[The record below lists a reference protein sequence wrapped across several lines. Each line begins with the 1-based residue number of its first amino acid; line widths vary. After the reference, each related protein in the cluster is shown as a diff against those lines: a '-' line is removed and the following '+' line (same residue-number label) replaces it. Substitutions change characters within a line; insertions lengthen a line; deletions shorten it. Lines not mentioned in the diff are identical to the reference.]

1 MSHNSAAQ
9 LLSNGVFWNSIH
21 FWGERE
27 LPVSKE
33 KAFCSLLGGFSGRL
47 VYRADELRFKR
58 SDGKS
63 IVEVTRSVGYEF

>member
-1 MSHNSAAQ
+1 
-9 LLSNGVFWNSIH
+9 V
-21 FWGERE
+21 
-27 LPVSKE
+27 K
-33 KAFCSLLGGFSGRL
+33 CFSGRL